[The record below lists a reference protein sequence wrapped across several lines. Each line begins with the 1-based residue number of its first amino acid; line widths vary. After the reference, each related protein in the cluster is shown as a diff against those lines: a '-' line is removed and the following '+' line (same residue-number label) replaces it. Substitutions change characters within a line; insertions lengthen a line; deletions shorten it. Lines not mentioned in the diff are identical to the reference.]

1 MAEMQKQNAKNQA
14 ITLSAEMED
23 QESLLA
29 LIVKA
34 HEETCE
40 YTRPKIMGTLEQW
53 RLGGSHI
60 PELSTVVST
69 NFDCGQM

>member
-1 MAEMQKQNAKNQA
+1 MAEMQKQNAKQQA
-14 ITLSAEMED
+14 TSLSAEMED
-23 QESLLA
+23 HESLLA

-40 YTRPKIMGTLEQW
+40 YSRHKIIGTLEQW

-69 NFDCGQM
+69 SVFV